1 MCSFI
6 FDVFNGCSLVKK
18 EIGKEMSNISYREK
32 LIFSK
37 LVRQVNFSE
46 WKFQE
51 MHWLWRAK
59 KYKVYSGK
67 RLFWHYCLQL
77 PFVYKTVFQISFNLF
92 CSVGKRLLSDWE
104 IKGFYQSSLRYE
116 VNFMDIMNVSQIYW
130 LNIKISNYWDM
141 VL

>member
-59 KYKVYSGK
+59 KYNVYSGK

-130 LNIKISNYWDM
+130 LNIKISNYLDM